1 MLKKL
6 LYLED
11 LYNFYLSNNRSVH
24 YSLNEDKAPLY
35 VQTHGKLTYRKKEG
49 VKDTLLSPVTLRAC
63 HTEINRN
70 GSFISKEVMEA
81 ALPSFA
87 NKPILA
93 YIHTVDDKD
102 QFAGHELHEEDGQIV
117 YDEYPVGIIPE
128 SNGAKLVWDEDK
140 KKYYVEI
147 NGYIYNEYSKAREIL
162 EREGE
167 CSVSVEL
174 SVVDMGFDSAQKVL
188 QINEFLFSGVTILG
202 VNECGEEVR
211 PGMEGSN
218 IRLSDFSEHQAVDF
232 SEQLIEMQ
240 KQIDNICQRFDDIE
254 QSSARESL
262 EKGGTEMQFEDNAQI
277 EVIEEHSESTE
288 QAELI
293 EEPIEGETSEAP
305 EDSCEDEATEGSASE
320 ASEATDNEA
329 KPIVQESEQSN
340 EASARKYSV
349 SVDGNIVKEFDL
361 SVDDIRY
368 ALDSLVNAT
377 YSEQDNDYYFIDVYP
392 DEAYVI
398 MRSWYCGRA
407 YKQSYKCEDEV
418 FSLVG
423 DRVEVYASW
432 LTAEEKANLADM
444 RANYSV
450 LEQFKAD
457 TEAHEAHVQRE
468 AVMTSE
474 KYAVV
479 AGKNAEGAFEN
490 ASYAT
495 LYQNMDKYS
504 CEELDQRLMA
514 IVGEYAIN
522 GGKFSAVE
530 ELKVKSSVKLFA
542 DASKK
547 NRTSKYGTLK
557 F

>member
-1 MLKKL
+1 MSKKL

-11 LYNFYLSNNRSVH
+11 LYNFYLHNNQSVH
-24 YSLNEDKAPLY
+24 YSLKEDKQPLY
-35 VQTHGKLTYRKKEG
+35 VQTRGKLVYKKKEEI
-49 VKDTLLSPVTLRAC
+49 KDTLLSPVRLLAC
-63 HTEINRN
+63 HTGINRN
-70 GSFISKEVMEA
+70 GSSISEEVMEK

-93 YIHTVDDKD
+93 YIHNVDDKD
-102 QFAGHELHEEDGQIV
+102 QFAGHEMHMEGEDIV
-117 YDEYPVGIIPE
+117 YDEIPVGIIPE

-140 KKYYVEI
+140 QRSYVEI
-147 NGYIYNEYSKAREIL
+147 SGYIFNEYSKAKDIL

-174 SVVDMGFDSAQKVL
+174 SVQDLSYSSKEKAL

-202 VNECGEEVR
+202 VDEYGDEVK

-218 IRLSDFSEHQAVDF
+218 IRLSDFSEHQTIDF
-232 SEQLIEMQ
+232 SEKIIEMQ
-240 KQIDNICQRFDDIE
+240 KEIEDLRKHFDDIE
-254 QSSARESL
+254 QSSAHESL
-262 EKGGTEMQFEDNAQI
+262 EKGGTEMQVEENMQM
-277 EVIEEHSESTE
+277 EVTEEQPEVTE
-288 QAELI
+288 QAEVTENQNEEGTSEETPEENVA
-293 EEPIEGETSEAP
+293 EEPETTEDQP
-305 EDSCEDEATEGSASE
+305 EVTVEESVEQNEEPATRE
-320 ASEATDNEA
+320 
-329 KPIVQESEQSN
+329 
-340 EASARKYSV
+340 YSL
-349 SVDGNIVKEFDL
+349 SVDGNVVSKFDVSINDIGYSL
-361 SVDDIRY
+361 SN
-368 ALDSLVNAT
+368 LVNSM
-377 YSEQDNDYYFIDVYP
+377 YSEQDNDYYFVDAYP
-392 DEAYVI
+392 DEKYVV
-398 MRSWYCGRA
+398 MQGWYSNRA
-407 YKQSYKCEDEV
+407 YKQSYTCEDEV

-432 LTAEEKANLADM
+432 LTAEEKDELADM

-468 AVMTSE
+468 AVMAAE

-479 AGKNAEGAFEN
+479 SAKNAEGAFEN
-490 ASYAT
+490 ASYAD
-495 LYQNMDKYS
+495 LYANMDQYS
-504 CEELDQRLMA
+504 CEELDQKLMA

-522 GGKFSAVE
+522 GGKFSVAE
-530 ELKVKSSVKLFA
+530 EPKKQPKVKLFA